1 MFKTH
6 SFSILE
12 IIYKWW
18 GCHIY
23 VSLQE
28 GHQYMWRPFSSPLTP
43 STKSVTNIQPPVRT
57 PLNCPTS
64 IWIPVEKK
72 STMKNKTYYLNT
84 SHANTLYIYIHTRNN
99 MRAETNETL
108 QVPFAG
114 WTNTEGDAKSPG
126 LFLQCQKPLE
136 SPYCWLM
143 MITPQDIT
151 VTYNPQN
158 HQPSI
163 NSGCYHHVCGICWL
177 KGRNISKKHK

>member
-84 SHANTLYIYIHTRNN
+84 SHANTLYICALKQMKHFKYHSRDEQTQ
-99 MRAETNETL
+99 RAMQ
-108 QVPFAG
+108 QVQA
-114 WTNTEGDAKSPG
+114 SY
-126 LFLQCQKPLE
+126 FLQCQKPLE

-143 MITPQDIT
+143 MITPKDIT

-177 KGRNISKKHK
+177 KGRNMSKKH